1 MYKSQPFNHFLQHTH
16 SSGITAKLA
25 NVVINERNLTRIN
38 REKYVWAVDA
48 IVLNLFTAYFESS
61 KKVVGIS
68 RDKNYWDGKDKF
80 YKNSKLTFTT
90 VITSLDILEK
100 HKYIKL
106 VEEGKQGFGDK
117 PGTTSRYK
125 ANRKLIKLYKDWDWN
140 IYDVSDYKDAPS
152 VRLRGKKPKRTLLNP
167 FPKGKLIPFKSNS
180 RIDLMHRVLDLLNR
194 NFRTTDINLY
204 LSKQEEK
211 VLNQRMAA
219 SAQEDE
225 DYADRIRYQNK
236 YLYRVFN
243 EDFESGGRF
252 YGGFWQ
258 QLPSEYRS
266 RLIIDGFYTAEMD
279 YSSIH
284 FAMLYNYE
292 GYNKEDFKDPYT
304 LKTEDDELRK
314 AIKTTMNIMLNTSS
328 YEDALV
334 VCRKHEMKLPKKFY
348 KTWKALID
356 DILEHHH
363 PIKDYFFTQIG
374 TQLQKLDSDIAEY
387 VLVTMTN
394 EHGVCVLPIHDSFV
408 CPIKDLKALI
418 EVMHIAA
425 KKVAN
430 LSLYLEPKFS
440 QKNFKGYG
448 EKIFKLDESNYYQRR
463 TKFLESVDLYYLN
476 EPPSFV

>member
-1 MYKSQPFNHFLQHTH
+1 
-16 SSGITAKLA
+16 
-25 NVVINERNLTRIN
+25 
-38 REKYVWAVDA
+38 
-48 IVLNLFTAYFESS
+48 
-61 KKVVGIS
+61 
-68 RDKNYWDGKDKF
+68 
-80 YKNSKLTFTT
+80 
-90 VITSLDILEK
+90 
-100 HKYIKL
+100 
-106 VEEGKQGFGDK
+106 
-117 PGTTSRYK
+117 
-125 ANRKLIKLYKDWDWN
+125 
-140 IYDVSDYKDAPS
+140 
-152 VRLRGKKPKRTLLNP
+152 
-167 FPKGKLIPFKSNS
+167 
-180 RIDLMHRVLDLLNR
+180 
-194 NFRTTDINLY
+194 
-204 LSKQEEK
+204 
-211 VLNQRMAA
+211 
-219 SAQEDE
+219 
-225 DYADRIRYQNK
+225 
-236 YLYRVFN
+236 
-243 EDFESGGRF
+243 
-252 YGGFWQ
+252 
-258 QLPSEYRS
+258 
-266 RLIIDGFYTAEMD
+266 
-279 YSSIH
+279 
-284 FAMLYNYE
+284 MLYNYE
-292 GYNKEDFKDPYT
+292 GYKKEDFKDPYT

-314 AIKTTMNIMLNTSS
+314 VIKTTMNIMLNTSS

-356 DILEHHH
+356 DIIEHHH